1 MGFTPGPW
9 KIYDK
14 DSSTPHIGTIDTN
27 LQRGYAYE
35 PVCQFYD
42 DISSTYDMFTE
53 YESLANCDANMN
65 LIVRAPELLKALET
79 CVEIIKNEYPEEQWN
94 DYKVDEFEA
103 LISKAKGE

>member
-9 KIYDK
+9 SSEDGKMATSNCFFIKSIIPNSYIALVYDCE
-14 DSSTPHIGTIDTN
+14 DVHANAT
-27 LQRGYAYE
+27 L
-35 PVCQFYD
+35 
-42 DISSTYDMFTE
+42 
-53 YESLANCDANMN
+53 LA
-65 LIVRAPELLKALET
+65 LAPELLKALET